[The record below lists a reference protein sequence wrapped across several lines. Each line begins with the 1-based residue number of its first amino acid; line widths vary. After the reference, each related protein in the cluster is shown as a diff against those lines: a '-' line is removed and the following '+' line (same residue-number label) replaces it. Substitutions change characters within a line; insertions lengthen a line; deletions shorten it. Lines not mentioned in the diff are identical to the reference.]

1 MLSLITISVGM
12 DEMLNCWASSVS
24 ASVSTLPNTAS
35 ACFSD
40 ARSKTGANMRHGPHQ
55 DAQKST
61 RTMSEPPTTDSK
73 FWPVS
78 STVAMECLLVS
89 TGYPLPEYPLGY
101 VNRAY
106 PDHIPRRGRPVL
118 SGRSSQLRPP
128 GFPPPPPPPP
138 PAAGGGGAGG
148 ASAAGVAVRFAEERL
163 ADRDMH
169 VVLAGDFDAAPD
181 SAPHRWYLPDG
192 H

>member
-35 ACFSD
+35 ECFSD

-55 DAQKST
+55 EAQKST
-61 RTMSEPPTTDSK
+61 RTMSAPPTTDSK

-89 TGYPLPEYPLGY
+89 MGIRCWNTLQG
-101 VNRAY
+101 
-106 PDHIPRRGRPVL
+106 
-118 SGRSSQLRPP
+118 
-128 GFPPPPPPPP
+128 
-138 PAAGGGGAGG
+138 
-148 ASAAGVAVRFAEERL
+148 
-163 ADRDMH
+163 M
-169 VVLAGDFDAAPD
+169 
-181 SAPHRWYLPDG
+181 
-192 H
+192 